1 MTTKDPNSPTDLSP
15 AGATDYAARL
25 QAAQQGNA
33 PLGGAPMP
41 TIPRLDQAPPGTGDR
56 SQGVQQAGAQNAQA
70 QEEQRR
76 AGIANAMSPEQ
87 HAAAVAAGQ
96 IIPGVG
102 SGYVQNQPKGVQI
115 SPAEQPQGPAMEKT
129 GPDGQPANPIR
140 PEGGL
145 SKETVEGLAAMTA
158 ANAEPDKPE
167 EGKPEKGKEEI
178 DFDEFDFE
186 EFGRASRDMLNNKER
201 RNAIEAKITDEL
213 DFEGLIINQE
223 LRQKVPIRKGFE
235 PQYRTPGGHEDLF
248 VKRLIGNVEGS
259 ERYILD
265 YYAIMGL
272 CTSLYALNG
281 RPLPSHLDNNGD
293 PDEKLFEEKM
303 KFLLKYPIVIVTDLS
318 VNFSWFTGRVQK
330 LLNLDQVKD
339 F

>member
-1 MTTKDPNSPTDLSP
+1 
-15 AGATDYAARL
+15 
-25 QAAQQGNA
+25 
-33 PLGGAPMP
+33 MP

-56 SQGVQQAGAQNAQA
+56 SQGVQQAGAQNSQA
-70 QEEQRR
+70 QEAQRR
-76 AGIANAMSPEQ
+76 ANMADAMTPEQ

-102 SGYVQNQPKGVQI
+102 SGYIRNQPVGVQVQ
-115 SPAEQPQGPAMEKT
+115 PAQAPGPEMERS
-129 GPDGQPANPIR
+129 GPEGGMANPIR

-145 SKETVEGLAAMTA
+145 SKETLEGLAAVEE
-158 ANAEPDKPE
+158 ANSKDSE
-167 EGKPEKGKEEI
+167 EKEE
-178 DFDEFDFE
+178 DKKPAEDEYDEFDFE

-201 RNAIEAKITDEL
+201 RIAIEAKIQDEL

-272 CTSLYALNG
+272 CCSLYSLNG
-281 RPLPSHLDNNGD
+281 RPLPSHLDKDNN
-293 PDEKLFEEKM
+293 PDEKLFDEKM
-303 KFLLKYPIVIVTDLS
+303 KFLLRYPIVIITDLS

-330 LLNLDQVKD
+330 LLGLEQVKD